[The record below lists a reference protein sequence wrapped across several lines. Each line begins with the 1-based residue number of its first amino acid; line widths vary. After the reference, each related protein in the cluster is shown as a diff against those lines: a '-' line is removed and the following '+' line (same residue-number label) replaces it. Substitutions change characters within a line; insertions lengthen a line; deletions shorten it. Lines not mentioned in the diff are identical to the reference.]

1 MTPYQVLCKTDEKFR
16 ADNLPMNPETD
27 NFHEEYGEYY
37 WFDYELY
44 HSQKFAEAMAEAEAE
59 MAYLAEHPEE
69 RRVYTSTKEMFRDMG
84 LDVSNIPDR

>member
-44 HSQKFAEAMAEAEAE
+44 HSKKFAEAMAEFDAE
-59 MAYLAEHPEE
+59 MEDMKLHPEKYKAYDS
-69 RRVYTSTKEMFRDMG
+69 VKEMFRDMG
-84 LDVSNIPDR
+84 FDVSNMPDD